1 MISIQTDNVNSTS
14 INPNRLT
21 IWQREI
27 PMSLLVDRTGTLR
40 KRLETWYTKQ
50 EDSFLTLD
58 EPIDWPNYIV
68 GILAALIDRISG
80 TTLPVGFNVVIVS
93 DVPCNKGV
101 ASSAALEIAV
111 ACAGNLKIFEQSK
124 VMFSFQLVPV

>member
-1 MISIQTDNVNSTS
+1 
-14 INPNRLT
+14 
-21 IWQREI
+21 
-27 PMSLLVDRTGTLR
+27 MSLLIDRSDTLR
-40 KRLETWYTKQ
+40 KRLQTWYTKQ

-101 ASSAALEIAV
+101 ASSAALEVAV
-111 ACAGNLKIFEQSK
+111 ACAGNLKISG
-124 VMFSFQLVPV
+124 